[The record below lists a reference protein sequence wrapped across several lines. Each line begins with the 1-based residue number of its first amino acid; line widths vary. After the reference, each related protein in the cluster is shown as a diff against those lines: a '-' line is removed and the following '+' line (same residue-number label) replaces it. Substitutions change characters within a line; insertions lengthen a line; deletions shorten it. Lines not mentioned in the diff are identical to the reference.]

1 VQINIYLLT
10 YLLQG
15 GRSIL
20 SLHVQDFEP
29 VNRVR
34 VMPPLDPKLLV
45 WGTKPPEAG
54 EYLSNKFEILLSP
67 KISAVPS
74 GALP

>member
-1 VQINIYLLT
+1 
-10 YLLQG
+10 
-15 GRSIL
+15 
-20 SLHVQDFEP
+20 VQDFEP